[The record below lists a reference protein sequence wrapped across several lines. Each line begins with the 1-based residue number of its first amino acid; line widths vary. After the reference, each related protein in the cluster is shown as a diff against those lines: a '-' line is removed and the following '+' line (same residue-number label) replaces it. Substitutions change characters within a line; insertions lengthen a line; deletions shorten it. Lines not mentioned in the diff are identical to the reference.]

1 MGSID
6 QIDQIIYFEPK
17 SLPWNEH
24 IDVVCNK
31 VYRNDKLIRIFLL
44 CIDTFIKRWHVH

>member
-1 MGSID
+1 MISEQRILGSID

-17 SLPWNEH
+17 ALPWNEH

-31 VYRNDKLIRIFLL
+31 VGVIYIISSE
-44 CIDTFIKRWHVH
+44 I